1 MDSLGLNNGNGQN
14 GPDLSKIMGIFNKL
28 GDIKDPSQLNNVVQN
43 ELGID
48 LNKFSEEISK
58 TLKK

>member
-1 MDSLGLNNGNGQN
+1 
-14 GPDLSKIMGIFNKL
+14 MGVFNKL
-28 GDIKDPSQLNNVVQN
+28 GDIKDPSQLNNVIQN

-48 LNKFSEEISK
+48 INKFSEQISK